1 MDKSFNEKWAA
12 MVERLNKPTP
22 PERDTRPPGA
32 YWPAH
37 NSQDLPDTNWYVK
50 DPE

>member
-12 MVERLNKPTP
+12 MVERLNKP
-22 PERDTRPPGA
+22 PERDTRPAGA
-32 YWPAH
+32 YWPAP
-37 NSQDLPDTNWYVK
+37 NSQDLPSTEWYVK